1 MTIAMSG
8 YMYRGTK
15 FLSPSPFLSFIQR
28 LILSTNIPPKT
39 NIHSQ
44 IPPSTVHLS
53 FLNFS
58 SFHYSSHVS
67 RYLSLLLLSLAP
79 IYISQA
85 LPPLSISLL
94 IRKNPPTPISSLSL
108 LQVVSRTTSHLFTR
122 VAAPLLRENLIF
134 YFFLPRKRFLRYFH
148 FVIIVSV
155 LFITFFFKCFLVVK
169 FFDWDRT
176 VS

>member
-53 FLNFS
+53 FLNLS
-58 SFHYSSHVS
+58 PSHYSSHVS

-85 LPPLSISLL
+85 FTSPLHKPLDSEKPPHSNFKPQSTSGRQPNNISLIHSRRGTAFEGKFNFL
-94 IRKNPPTPISSLSL
+94 LLLTPKM
-108 LQVVSRTTSHLFTR
+108 LFSFCNC
-122 VAAPLLRENLIF
+122 L
-134 YFFLPRKRFLRYFH
+134 
-148 FVIIVSV
+148 
-155 LFITFFFKCFLVVK
+155 TFFQVFPCCEVL
-169 FFDWDRT
+169 
-176 VS
+176 